1 MKLGLPTAPNVEE
14 QLRRAI
20 VAALPA
26 AVVAVTAGSPG
37 HYSLVVTSEAF
48 AGQGRLARQ
57 KLVYQAIAGL
67 MQGER
72 AAVHAIDSLKTLA
85 PGE

>member
-1 MKLGLPTAPNVEE
+1 LPTAPGIEE
-14 QLRRAI
+14 QLKRAI
-20 VAALPA
+20 SAALPG
-26 AVVAVTAGSPG
+26 AVVAVTPGSPG
-37 HYSLVVTSEAF
+37 PFSLVVTAEAF
-48 AGQGRLARQ
+48 AGQGRLPRQ

-72 AAVHAIDSLKTLA
+72 APVHAIDSLKTLA

>member
-1 MKLGLPTAPNVEE
+1 MKIGLPTAPGVDD

-20 VAALPA
+20 VTALPD
-26 AVVAVTAGSPG
+26 AVVVVTPGSPG
-37 HYSLVVTSEAF
+37 HFSLVVTSGAF

-72 AAVHAIDSLKTLA
+72 APVHAIDNLKTLA